1 MFKHIAAVDDEGKAR
16 LVAWIAL
23 HLSNYGFQWNWDP
36 WYVANAWAAVPY
48 RCALTESCAAPGF
61 EQPRCRCTTPKGGL
75 SAVSWTRRSVSGA
88 PPPLPLALVSSTE
101 L

>member
-36 WYVANAWAAVPY
+36 WYVAYAWASFQC
-48 RCALTESCAAPGF
+48 RSLTEICSLRTGF

-75 SAVSWTRRSVSGA
+75 SAVSWTRHSVSGA